1 MTEARVSG
9 ASVAAVGRK
18 HGINANLIF
27 AWMKQE
33 DQGVLGGRRAAATP
47 KLLAVTIAPEPTVQV
62 PTPVGRTGAGHV
74 EISLPDGLCLR
85 IVGAVPTEQILSVR
99 SFAITI
105 LRLAWQRSRGVTPQP
120 GSTWLLARLRLNRSQ
135 EQKLVGA

>member
-1 MTEARVSG
+1 MDTSTLERSPSNRTRHIATRQYRTVEETRRIVTEARVSG

-47 KLLAVTIAPEPTVQV
+47 KLLAVTIAPEPTVHV

-74 EISLPDGLCLR
+74 EIGLPDGICLR
-85 IVGAVPTEQILSVR
+85 IVGTVPTEQIEQV
-99 SFAITI
+99 
-105 LRLAWQRSRGVTPQP
+105 LRL
-120 GSTWLLARLRLNRSQ
+120 LRR
-135 EQKLVGA
+135 